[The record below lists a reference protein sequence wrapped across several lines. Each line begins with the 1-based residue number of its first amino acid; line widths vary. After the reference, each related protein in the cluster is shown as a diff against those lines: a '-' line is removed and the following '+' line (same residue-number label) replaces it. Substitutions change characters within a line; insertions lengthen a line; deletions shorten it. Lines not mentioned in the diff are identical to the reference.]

1 MSVEN
6 DMFHRYIL
14 LALFLVECFT
24 IVSAV
29 ETEDPVQLSKKSLLR
44 EVTLD
49 LSVRSIQCV
58 FYITNYKH
66 SQEVI
71 SGLSVPLIFH
81 HYNK

>member
-1 MSVEN
+1 MLVEN

-14 LALFLVECFT
+14 LALFLVPCFT
-24 IVSAV
+24 IVLAV
-29 ETEDPVQLSKKSLLR
+29 ENEDPVQLSKKSLLR

-66 SQEVI
+66 SHEVI

-81 HYNK
+81 YYNK